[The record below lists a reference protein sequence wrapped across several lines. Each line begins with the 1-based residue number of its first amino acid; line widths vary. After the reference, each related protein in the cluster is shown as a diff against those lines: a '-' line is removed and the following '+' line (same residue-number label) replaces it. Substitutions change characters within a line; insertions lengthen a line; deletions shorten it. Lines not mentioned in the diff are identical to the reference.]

1 VGSKAVRGSPH
12 GYDQLNECEKAVMRV
27 LTRTDLPLL
36 KTPEGAILASNE
48 PESGECRLNPQG
60 RARPGA

>member
-1 VGSKAVRGSPH
+1 MTPCR
-12 GYDQLNECEKAVMRV
+12 
-27 LTRTDLPLL
+27 TRNPRLPLL

-60 RARPGA
+60 RARPGARQPTTPITGRILWRVLPLS